1 MDLLTKKKPINFTED
16 DVIDTETLVRFIN
29 KDKKK
34 GQKKETF
41 SSIVRD
47 RAIREIKRELKRIEK
62 GK

>member
-34 GQKKETF
+34 GQKKE
-41 SSIVRD
+41 IVRD